1 MKNVFRT
8 AILGSL
14 LTAVAPLLHAQTP
27 PPAFAATGLAVGETA
42 PPFRAKAAA
51 GREVNLQ
58 QLLKK
63 GPVPPCCSCLPLTL
77 WAKTVK

>member
-1 MKNVFRT
+1 MKNVFRP

-14 LTAVAPLLHAQTP
+14 LTAVTLLLHAQTP

-63 GPVPPCCSCLPLTL
+63 GSVVLCCQCPPLTL
-77 WAKTVK
+77 WTKMAK